1 MSRFEAIDAV
11 GDAELTQIYQDIV
24 TNGFGIGGKPIN
36 FFTAM
41 ALRPD
46 ILNVVWQFTKAII
59 VEGLLPASVKQMI
72 ALSISRQNNC
82 QYCSVMHS
90 GALEATGV
98 EAMVVESCANDPDT
112 INLSEPNRSIV
123 QFALKAA
130 RAPDQ
135 VNDDDYRNLAELGL
149 SDEEIAEAPAIAG
162 FTNFINT
169 WADISGI
176 HSDSSN

>member
-1 MSRFEAIDAV
+1 MSRFEAVDAV

-24 TNGFGIGGKPIN
+24 ANGFGVEGKPIS

-41 ALRPD
+41 ASRPD
-46 ILNVVWQFTKAII
+46 IINVVWQFSKAII

-82 QYCSVMHS
+82 QYCSVMHR

-112 INLSEPNRSIV
+112 TSLSEPNRSIV

-130 RAPDQ
+130 RTPAQ
-135 VNDDDYRNLAELGL
+135 VNDDDYGKLAELGL
-149 SDEEIAEAPAIAG
+149 SDEEIAEALAIAG

-169 WADISGI
+169 
-176 HSDSSN
+176 

>member
-46 ILNVVWQFTKAII
+46 ILNVVWQFTKAI
-59 VEGLLPASVKQMI
+59 
-72 ALSISRQNNC
+72 ISRQNNC

-149 SDEEIAEAPAIAG
+149 SDEEIAEALAIAG

>member
-1 MSRFEAIDAV
+1 MSRFSEVNSV
-11 GDAELTQIYQDIV
+11 GDAELTKIYQDIV
-24 TNGFGIGGKPIN
+24 ANGFGIEGRPIN

-41 ALRPD
+41 ASRPD
-46 ILNVVWQFTKAII
+46 ILNVAWQFTKAII

-82 QYCSVMHS
+82 QYCSVMHR

-98 EAMVVESCANDPDT
+98 EAMVVESCASDPDT
-112 INLSEPNRSIV
+112 SNLSEPNRSIV

-130 RAPDQ
+130 RTPDQ
-135 VNDDDYRNLAELGL
+135 INDGDYEQLAELGL
-149 SDEEIAEAPAIAG
+149 SDEEIAEALAIAG

-176 HSDSSN
+176 HSDIPA